1 MQASVD
7 TPYDSPERDLEE
19 EVPRELDVPE
29 NYAEQLAGRI
39 IVLHEKE
46 INPAISSENIARLI
60 YETTKDPALIQ
71 YFIDACEILIDDGA
85 SSKFAAIAWA
95 AIVMQSDVIQEYVD
109 YVNNAI
115 GYTLTSY
122 YDMSKPEVRF
132 EGKKYSAQAHIFGS
146 IFIRMIEINTALYET
161 IQEIYSITIRQEME
175 MEGETTERKE
185 KTKVQIFLK
194 KNEKKQSVSK
204 KLYDD
209 VIDFLSA
216 RGAFKSTSL
225 NQENP
230 NEYIA
235 VLADRMRGTRRYVI
249 QDILNRRALER
260 KKSQEKELSERLASA
275 EDIILATPP
284 FQEGLGLFWWEKRYN
299 YKFLAVEKIR
309 VALQIISIIIG
320 VIYFMAGYLQ
330 IWGLNNLEGMLVCV
344 GMWGFSKFAGSRKN
358 FKTFYPY
365 DVSADLEHNANCFNS
380 VMRRMS
386 KIQLDQFLI
395 HQIKAKAN
403 ETVVQLIP
411 EYIKYLYAVM
421 PDRKNMILSVDELSD
436 LIENIEVDIAKR
448 IRSRL

>member
-1 MQASVD
+1 MEATAETNFNEEPNVE
-7 TPYDSPERDLEE
+7 TDSTHREPE
-19 EVPRELDVPE
+19 VPE

-60 YETTKDPALIQ
+60 YESTKDPALMR
-71 YFIDACEILIDDGA
+71 YFLDASEILIDDGA

-95 AIVMQSDVIQEYVD
+95 AIIMQSDMVEEYVD
-109 YVNNAI
+109 YVHNAI
-115 GYTLTSY
+115 GYVLSSY
-122 YDMSKPEVRF
+122 YDLSKPEVRF
-132 EGKKYSAQAHIFGS
+132 EGKKYSAQANIFGT
-146 IFIRMIEINTALYET
+146 IFIRMIEINHALYET
-161 IQEIYSITIRQEME
+161 IQEIYSITIRQEMALE
-175 MEGETTERKE
+175 VEATERKE
-185 KTKVQIFLK
+185 KTKAQMFLRR
-194 KNEKKQSVSK
+194 NEKKQSVSK

-235 VLADRMRGTRRYVI
+235 LLADRMRGTRRYVI
-249 QDILNRRALER
+249 QDILNKRALER
-260 KKSQEKELSERLASA
+260 KKRQEKELSERLASA
-275 EDIILATPP
+275 EEIILASNP
-284 FQEGLGLFWWEKRYN
+284 FREGLALFWREKRYN

-309 VALQIISIIIG
+309 VALQIISIIVG
-320 VIYFMAGYLQ
+320 VAYFMAGYLQ
-330 IWGLNNLEGMLVCV
+330 IWSLSNLEGILVCL

-365 DVSADLEHNANCFNS
+365 DVSADLEHNANRFTN

-386 KIQLDQFLI
+386 KVQLDHFLTR
-395 HQIKAKAN
+395 QIKAKAN
-403 ETVVQLIP
+403 ESVVQLIP

-421 PDRKNMILSVDELSD
+421 PDRKNMIVTVDELSD
-436 LIENIEVDIAKR
+436 LIENMEVDIAKQ